1 MLKACLCVIKFY
13 EENLLLMK
21 YEELLHFLINDVI
34 KYGFFQSNNF
44 ENFLT
49 IFKNLRIP
57 SCLISNLENEYY
69 IDSKIKDL
77 EEKKTKENKI

>member
-13 EENLLLMK
+13 EDNLLLMK
-21 YEELLHFLINDVI
+21 YEELLHFLINEVI

-49 IFKNLRIP
+49 IFKNIHIP
-57 SCLISNLENEYY
+57 SCLISNLENEYC

-77 EEKKTKENKI
+77 EEKRLKSNKI

>member
-44 ENFLT
+44 ENFLI
-49 IFKNLRIP
+49 IFKNISIP
-57 SCLISNLENEYY
+57 SCLISNLENEYH
-69 IDSKIKDL
+69 IDSKIKDI
-77 EEKKTKENKI
+77 EEKKLRENKI

>member
-44 ENFLT
+44 DNFLT
-49 IFKNLRIP
+49 IYKNIHIP

-69 IDSKIKDL
+69 QDARIKEMED
-77 EEKKTKENKI
+77 KKLSGK